1 MQLQLF
7 HGRDN
12 PNEEIED
19 WGFNGPTIGPLRF
32 VHTTYANFVRLAFA
46 DEKTQ
51 KRFFPDSPAVFP
63 DPVDL
68 DVVDGCLAYDKSYY
82 GDWSVFDEAACQWPS

>member
-1 MQLQLF
+1 MQIQLF

-12 PNEEIED
+12 PNEEIDD
-19 WGFNGPTIGPLRF
+19 WGFDGPTIGPLRF
-32 VHTTYANFVRLAFA
+32 VHTTYANFVRLAFV
-46 DEKTQ
+46 DEATQ

-68 DVVDGCLAYDKSYY
+68 YVDTDCLAYGGSYY
-82 GDWSVFDEAACQWPS
+82 GDWSVFDEIVCQ